1 MAGHALD
8 DTLGSLRVLN
18 LAGND
23 RVKAD
28 DLLVTHGNVSLRGIC
43 LLGLQRMTYKE
54 AIKLRLPAGEL
65 LDRVSAMQFLDMKR
79 ICHGSFLGSNTEG
92 SRNSRSTRAR
102 C

>member
-8 DTLGSLRVLN
+8 DTLGSLRVLT

-28 DLLVTHGNVSLRGIC
+28 DFLLAHGNVGLRGIC
-43 LLGLQRMTYKE
+43 LLGLQSMTYKE

-65 LDRVSAMQFLDMKR
+65 LDSVSAMQFLDMRR
-79 ICHGSFLGSNTEG
+79 IRHGLLLGSNTEG
-92 SRNSRSTRAR
+92 SRNSRSRRA
-102 C
+102 